1 MKLINWAILL
11 IVAFLW
17 QGCSVNK
24 AIQQTEVQEITFGY
38 GGGITQDVT
47 SYVIKSNGIV
57 LQKDKIIRKIPKD
70 ELAEIYED
78 AANLGNSFNYPQNTF
93 SFIKVS
99 KTNGESYYCWGDVT
113 AIPIITLF
121 AKLNSYTK

>member
-1 MKLINWAILL
+1 MRLLNFNILF
-11 IVAFLW
+11 IIAFLW

-38 GGGITQDVT
+38 GGGVTQDVT

-57 LQKDKIIRKIPKD
+57 LYKDKIIRKIPKD

-78 AANLGNSFNYPQNTF
+78 AANLGNSFNHPQNTF

-121 AKLNSYTK
+121 AKLNNYTK